1 MHGGLYIEMASF
13 FVSRIVAGAQRD
25 GAVNASGLSAVTPL
39 LVVSKRVSSDG
50 LMVAILIDYCNP

>member
-13 FVSRIVAGAQRD
+13 FVSRIVAGLNVMA
-25 GAVNASGLSAVTPL
+25 
-39 LVVSKRVSSDG
+39 G